1 MPSMTA
7 LPALSGRPPLPQRPQ
22 PHERDG
28 RQPQPGDGHPHPHT
42 ARHDDVARETLTAL
56 YTAYGVLVLRTAAR
70 ALRPDDRVL
79 ADDIAQ
85 DVWLDT
91 WLHLLRG
98 GGELHDPADF
108 LTTRTRRLAREQAA
122 DYGDDLALHHLT
134 QTIGDAA

>member
-1 MPSMTA
+1 M
-7 LPALSGRPPLPQRPQ
+7 SGRAPL
-22 PHERDG
+22 

-42 ARHDDVARETLTAL
+42 ARHDDADRETFSAL
-56 YTAYGVLVLRTAAR
+56 YTAYRPLVLRTAAR
-70 ALRPDDRVL
+70 ALRPDDRDL
-79 ADDIAQ
+79 ADDLAQ

-134 QTIGDAA
+134 QTIGDVA

>member
-7 LPALSGRPPLPQRPQ
+7 LPAMSGRPPLPQKPQ

-42 ARHDDVARETLTAL
+42 ARHDDADRETFSAL
-56 YTAYGVLVLRTAAR
+56 YTAYRPLVLRTAAR
-70 ALRPDDRVL
+70 ALRPD
-79 ADDIAQ
+79 AQ

-134 QTIGDAA
+134 QTIGDVA